1 MYKYQKDTKEKWKGS
16 FGYAWARDE
25 NAKKR
30 EKGVPMTLVIAI
42 LYTKKYRVVVLD
54 APRHKDFVPYMI
66 SGGATMSGATQANAT
81 ILFIDASVGAFEM
94 EEIAQSDQPSLHS
107 NPSPLDE
114 YGKALLKVDR
124 MDKSSFLKT
133 LQRGVATATKEEESI
148 VRLSAM
154 KNAWLSTV
162 DGALGIPSAPIH
174 MVTSGVGQLK
184 DQLWHTV
191 HTIVLAI
198 FLVFVI
204 GALIEDMGISKWNCL
219 NEEVLEIGRMS
230 SRTGFLNSSGEEGFA
245 TWKTPKWSSAK
256 ANAQREHDFPEMFCQ
271 PKFMQYEDSQGV
283 VVFELAVSHGVQR
296 PLSILSGNFAGCAI
310 APPSGILVFF
320 LPSQVDAPIPINH
333 TNDAQV

>member
-30 EKGVPMTLVIAI
+30 EKGVTMTLVVAI

-81 ILFIDASVGAFEM
+81 ILFIDASVGAFEL
-94 EEIAQSDQPSLHS
+94 EETAQSDQPSLLS

-154 KNAWLSTV
+154 KNAGLSTV
-162 DGALGIPSAPIH
+162 DGVLGIASAPIH
-174 MVTSGVGQLK
+174 MVTSGVG
-184 DQLWHTV
+184 
-191 HTIVLAI
+191 
-198 FLVFVI
+198 
-204 GALIEDMGISKWNCL
+204 
-219 NEEVLEIGRMS
+219 
-230 SRTGFLNSSGEEGFA
+230 
-245 TWKTPKWSSAK
+245 
-256 ANAQREHDFPEMFCQ
+256 
-271 PKFMQYEDSQGV
+271 
-283 VVFELAVSHGVQR
+283 
-296 PLSILSGNFAGCAI
+296 
-310 APPSGILVFF
+310 
-320 LPSQVDAPIPINH
+320 
-333 TNDAQV
+333 